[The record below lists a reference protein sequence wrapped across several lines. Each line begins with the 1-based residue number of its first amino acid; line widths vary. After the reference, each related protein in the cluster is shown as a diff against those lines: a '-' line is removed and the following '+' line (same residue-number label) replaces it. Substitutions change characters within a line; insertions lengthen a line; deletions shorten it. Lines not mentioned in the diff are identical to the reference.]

1 MLKKIVLVLPFI
13 ILCGFLFRGL
23 QLNPQETPSAKIG
36 QKIPEIMVHEAGSNV
51 TYPISHWYGKPML
64 IHFFASWCENCEVE
78 MPNLLA
84 WKKANQVPVIGI
96 NYKDKSKDFFNWMK
110 MWGSGFDAWM
120 MDKKGSFGFDLG
132 VVATP
137 ETFLVDAKG
146 QVFYRIQ
153 GPLTQA
159 VIADELQPK
168 WEALNAK

>member
-1 MLKKIVLVLPFI
+1 MLKKIFIVLPFLL
-13 ILCGFLFRGL
+13 LCAILFRGL

-36 QKIPEIMVHEAGSNV
+36 QKIPEVMIHETMSNQV
-51 TYPISHWYGKPML
+51 YPISQLYGKPFV
-64 IHFFASWCENCEVE
+64 IHFFASWCENCEAE

-84 WKKANQVPVIGI
+84 WQKLNQVPVIGI
-96 NYKDKSKDFFNWMK
+96 NYKDKLEDFQKWMQLWGTGFN
-110 MWGSGFDAWM
+110 AWM
-120 MDKKGSFGFDLG
+120 MDENGNFGFDLG

-153 GPLTQA
+153 GPLTDD
-159 VIADELQPK
+159 VIHQQLQPK